1 MVLGVFLAPRLNVRR
16 PLILTAAGTAAY
28 ALPLAAFGLSAPMPV
43 VATAYLIAM
52 SGLGIL
58 IPLWA
63 TEVQRRIPEHSLG
76 RVDSID
82 ALISF
87 AARSLGLAVAA
98 PLATLIGTAWPLL
111 VAAALVAVVNLA
123 VLALPDIR
131 RPWTPAPKPAVV

>member
-52 SGLGIL
+52 FGLGIL

-63 TEVQRRIPEHSLG
+63 TDGLG
-76 RVDSID
+76 RWV
-82 ALISF
+82 
-87 AARSLGLAVAA
+87 
-98 PLATLIGTAWPLL
+98 T
-111 VAAALVAVVNLA
+111 
-123 VLALPDIR
+123 
-131 RPWTPAPKPAVV
+131 WTSSGGNGMTCGAQP